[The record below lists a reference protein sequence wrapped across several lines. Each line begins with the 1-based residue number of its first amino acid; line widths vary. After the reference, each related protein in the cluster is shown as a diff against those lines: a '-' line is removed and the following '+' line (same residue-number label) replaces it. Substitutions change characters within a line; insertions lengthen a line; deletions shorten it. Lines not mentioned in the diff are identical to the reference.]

1 VFAFAGAY
9 NWTLVPL
16 AAGAVLLTIR
26 ERPSVL
32 RPPYR
37 LVDAALI
44 AWLTLAAAMLAPL
57 PPSVRLAIAP
67 HAAAVDRAVYFDA
80 IDRQARPLSVD
91 PAATMWAL
99 VMAAAV
105 VLTFWSARAILNRHG
120 LRATARGLSWIGLA
134 LSALALVQHATSPK
148 LMYWYFHPLARNAMP
163 FGPYVN
169 RNDLTTWLLLAI
181 PLVAG
186 YGIARFKS
194 RQRADAPIDLE
205 ASLDATTL
213 WLAASALLMLAT
225 VLVAASRSGFTG
237 TVVGLTIFM
246 WLARKRLGTSGW
258 TWLAV
263 ILFAILALA
272 TTYANWNSLAS
283 RLDET
288 LAVGIGG
295 RRAIWAQ
302 TWPMVRDFW
311 VSGVG
316 VGAYERA
323 MTVYQQAPHVFYI
336 NHAHNEYLQLLAE
349 GGLLLAGPA
358 VLAVC
363 AVVWQTAR
371 QLRDDHSPVFW
382 IRAGAASGLLGAAV
396 QGIWD
401 TGLRLPANAV
411 LFALLA
417 AIALHAGHG
426 AQGALRTSRPQ
437 NN

>member
-16 AAGAVLLTIR
+16 AAGAVLLTII
-26 ERPSVL
+26 ESPSII
-32 RPPYR
+32 RPPYAI
-37 LVDAALI
+37 VDTALL
-44 AWLTLAAAMLAPL
+44 AWLTLAAATLAPL
-57 PPSVRLAIAP
+57 PASLRLAMEP
-67 HAAAVDRAVYFDA
+67 HAVAVDAALYFGA
-80 IDRQARPLSVD
+80 TDREARPLSVD
-91 PAATMWAL
+91 PAGTLWAL
-99 VMAAAV
+99 MMAAAV
-105 VLTFWSARAILNRHG
+105 VLIFWSARAILDRHG
-120 LRATARGLSWIGLA
+120 LRATARGLAWIGLA
-134 LSALALVQHATSPK
+134 LSVITLVQHATSPK
-148 LMYWYFHPLARNAMP
+148 LLYWYFHPLARNAMP

-186 YGIARFKS
+186 YGIARVKS
-194 RQRADAPIDLE
+194 RQKADGRIDLE
-205 ASLDATTL
+205 SSLDATAL
-213 WLAASALLMLAT
+213 WLATSTLLMLAT
-225 VLVAASRSGFTG
+225 VLVAASRSGLTG

-246 WLARKRLGTSGW
+246 GLARLRLGRSGW
-258 TWLAV
+258 TWLAIV
-263 ILFAILALA
+263 LFAILALA
-272 TTYANWNSLAS
+272 TTYANWDSLAS

-311 VSGVG
+311 VTGVG
-316 VGAYERA
+316 VGAYERT
-323 MTVYQQAPHVFYI
+323 MTVYQQAPHTFYI

-349 GGLLLAGPA
+349 GGLLLAVPA
-358 VLAVC
+358 GLVIGAV
-363 AVVWQTAR
+363 AWQTAR

-382 IRAGAASGLLGAAV
+382 IRAGAASGLMGAAV
-396 QGIWD
+396 QGMWD

-426 AQGALRTSRPQ
+426 AEGIPVSSRLQ
-437 NN
+437 RN